1 MGGEVGRKDK
11 TTHELSSERSL
22 IQGKKGSENVLEAF
36 NDSQECVMFPVTLER
51 KAEPAHPEGFSS
63 LPQFR
68 VQPAD
73 WGGGTS
79 GNSEMSPI
87 PISCFT
93 TAGGGGGYFRELRDV
108 PTSHF
113 LFYTC
118 LPLLFVSTE
127 SVVVGVERAPLF
139 QEEISGKRDNPG
151 FLSSGSFYE
160 AGGSELQP

>member
-1 MGGEVGRKDK
+1 MGKRQEERHNTVSTAGLFMGGEVGRRDK
-11 TTHELSSERSL
+11 PTHELSSERSL

-51 KAEPAHPEGFSS
+51 KAESAHPEAFSS
-63 LPQFR
+63 LSQFR
-68 VQPAD
+68 VQPAG
-73 WGGGTS
+73 W
-79 GNSEMSPI
+79 
-87 PISCFT
+87 
-93 TAGGGGGYFRELRDV
+93 GGGYFRELRDG

-139 QEEISGKRDNPG
+139 QEEISGKRDSPG
-151 FLSSGSFYE
+151 FLSSRSFYE